1 MGVVEQLFQKVTNEI
16 PRSVRSLQ
24 DGFNNSSY
32 LINGDKVFRLKKMS
46 DTPFYSPKNEGTI
59 LQLIAPNR
67 IGPRLFYFDYET
79 GNMIDRYIEG
89 DHRFLGPDVDLDQL
103 LSLAGVLKRLHSVQ
117 GCTSEFYPEQ
127 RFDSYKQRSSVELN
141 DPQETQVRS
150 LIQKIHKTEPLVLCH
165 NDLVKDNVIIEPF
178 SNKITLID
186 FEFAGLNNPEFDLAS
201 VLSENMIF
209 DPQKCESFIKAYY
222 GHDYTLDKG
231 KIVALFMAYENYL
244 WYYWAVCRY
253 KETSYPPFATI
264 AEDKKKSIGIQHDFY
279 SKHPDFLVF

>member
-46 DTPFYSPKNEGTI
+46 DTPFYSSKNEGTI

-89 DHRFLGPDVDLDQL
+89 DHRFLGPDVTIEELV
-103 LSLAGVLKRLHSVQ
+103 SLAGVLKRLHSIE

-127 RFDSYKQRSSVELN
+127 RFTSYKQRSGVDLA
-141 DPQETQVRS
+141 DPQEGQIRS
-150 LIQKIHKTEPLVLCH
+150 IIQEIHKKEPLVLCH

-209 DPQKCESFIKAYY
+209 DPVKGEAFVKAYY
-222 GHDYTLDKG
+222 GHDFSLEKEKLVG
-231 KIVALFMAYENYL
+231 LFMAYENYL
-244 WYYWAVCRY
+244 WYYWAICRY

-264 AEDKKKSIGIQHDFY
+264 AEDKKKAIELQHQFY
-279 SKHPDFLVF
+279 AKRPDFLTF